1 MEEAIWAADA
11 LQTEME
17 LNLEG
22 EERQFAIDDWATA
35 TELGD
40 PECPDRVARRT
51 RYGHRQRQ
59 FWKAICQGRK
69 REVAGGNAP
78 ECFRESVGIFPS
90 FWAQFKA
97 GIHNRSELNDTTK
110 FTYLIFITE
119 GTARSAIERIPHTLK
134 NYSQAV
140 DILKTRFGRPRL
152 AIREHVAALWRASA
166 CREMTAQGIQ
176 SLVDEV
182 TKHLHWLTAL
192 DRDSFAGRLSVSEA
206 LMLMLHDNFAPALI
220 RAWDKN
226 TGDPACQVNQRRY
239 GIIGRKVGAS
249 NVLEETVASQVN
261 ARNARGIAS
270 RLQQPHWRGEHKAA
284 ACEKFFIR
292 GPVQEEGHGTS
303 QAKSK
308 GVCFKCLEND
318 HWARG
323 CRGGRHCGVDVC
335 HQVHHRLLHP
345 PSTKES
351 PQSPGS
357 DCAYQSLLVARSTP
371 GVRPCSRLRA
381 GRKPRG
387 GKLPLRHG
395 D

>member
-40 PECPDRVARRT
+40 PECPDRGARRKP
-51 RYGHRQRQ
+51 YGHRQRQ

-97 GIHNRSELNDTTK
+97 GIHNRIYLPNIHHGRDSAERHRKNSAHPEKLLTGGRHSEDTIRPAKIGDTRACGG
-110 FTYLIFITE
+110 TVE
-119 GTARSAIERIPHTLK
+119 GA
-134 NYSQAV
+134 
-140 DILKTRFGRPRL
+140 
-152 AIREHVAALWRASA
+152 A

-206 LMLMLHDNFAPALI
+206 LMLMLHDNFAPAAGWS
-220 RAWDKN
+220 RTVRRDHVEQP
-226 TGDPACQVNQRRY
+226 TG
-239 GIIGRKVGAS
+239 G
-249 NVLEETVASQVN
+249 
-261 ARNARGIAS
+261 
-270 RLQQPHWRGEHKAA
+270 
-284 ACEKFFIR
+284 
-292 GPVQEEGHGTS
+292 GT
-303 QAKSK
+303 K
-308 GVCFKCLEND
+308 
-318 HWARG
+318 
-323 CRGGRHCGVDVC
+323 
-335 HQVHHRLLHP
+335 P
-345 PSTKES
+345 P
-351 PQSPGS
+351 
-357 DCAYQSLLVARSTP
+357 D
-371 GVRPCSRLRA
+371 
-381 GRKPRG
+381 
-387 GKLPLRHG
+387 
-395 D
+395 